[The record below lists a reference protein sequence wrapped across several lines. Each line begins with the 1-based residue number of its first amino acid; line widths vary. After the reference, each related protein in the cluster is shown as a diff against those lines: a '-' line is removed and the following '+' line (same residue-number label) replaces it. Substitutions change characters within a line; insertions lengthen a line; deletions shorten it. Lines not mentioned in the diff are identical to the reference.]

1 MRPSVL
7 GKYFTFEELQ
17 RYLHR
22 GEEEDTAG
30 ALPFFSSSRVSTKL
44 KGVNFMPEGSRPA
57 GRSPHLVCRGTRSA
71 RGGRF
76 KFGEAVFFCWLLE
89 TATSVCRVLGIKR
102 HF

>member
-30 ALPFFSSSRVSTKL
+30 ALPFLFEQPRL
-44 KGVNFMPEGSRPA
+44 NQAEG
-57 GRSPHLVCRGTRSA
+57 G
-71 RGGRF
+71 
-76 KFGEAVFFCWLLE
+76 KFHA
-89 TATSVCRVLGIKR
+89 
-102 HF
+102 